1 MTEPGTLGEI
11 RKAVEELAAL
21 DYPRVW
27 IGEEGM
33 TPDEYLSM
41 EEWNKEDRREAWEGA
56 TAQDRREVFDEM
68 PEDLRE
74 RVPEELFEEPPAKW
88 DELPEWLREQMRG
101 PLEVEPGEFVG
112 IEGGEGGIQIPK
124 IGHEYLDGLWVILN
138 MPDVLSD
145 QARVELEREVSHIRA
160 AKQGAVLTI
169 RDSPERMAP
178 DVWPV
183 PVERLTDDDLSH
195 VRLDEMRFYAEDTM
209 GPYVVEDSERTRA
222 ALEQRLGSGRSDE
235 ERG

>member
-1 MTEPGTLGEI
+1 
-11 RKAVEELAAL
+11 
-21 DYPRVW
+21 
-27 IGEEGM
+27 
-33 TPDEYLSM
+33 
-41 EEWNKEDRREAWEGA
+41 
-56 TAQDRREVFDEM
+56 
-68 PEDLRE
+68 
-74 RVPEELFEEPPAKW
+74 
-88 DELPEWLREQMRG
+88 
-101 PLEVEPGEFVG
+101 
-112 IEGGEGGIQIPK
+112 
-124 IGHEYLDGLWVILN
+124 